1 MKRIIS
7 TTIAAAGLVLASLA
21 LAQPAQAITNPA
33 DNPRPITVKGDDG
46 KTYTDG
52 EDTLPGYDDEAC
64 TYIPGASFDFA
75 NNKVRY
81 ADGQSITWTEWDR
94 ATGYK
99 EWKAKQDQP
108 KPAPTT
114 AKPTTP
120 KPKPVKTTAPKPK
133 ATAKPKATTK
143 PATSGTSTTKPSA
156 TPTPTATASAEPTD
170 DTSDV
175 DAASKPDADET
186 AAAPAD
192 EATDG
197 TGTTDETVAAEEETT
212 DLEVERASSE
222 QESGGTGSAGL
233 LILGGLAGAGILAVA
248 GYSAVARKR
257 KGSTS

>member
-7 TTIAAAGLVLASLA
+7 TTIATAGLVLGSLA

-33 DNPRPITVKGDDG
+33 DNPHPITVKGDDG

-64 TYIPGASFDFA
+64 TYIPGASFDFE

-81 ADGQSITWTEWDR
+81 ADGQSIPWTEWDR

-114 AKPTTP
+114 AKPAP
-120 KPKPVKTTAPKPK
+120 KAAKTTAPK
-133 ATAKPKATTK
+133 ATPKPKATTK
-143 PATSGTSTTKPSA
+143 PASGKATTKPSA
-156 TPTPTATASAEPTD
+156 TTPTPSPTATTEPTD
-170 DTSDV
+170 TSSDV
-175 DAASKPDADET
+175 DATAKPDADET
-186 AAAPAD
+186 TDAPAV
-192 EATDG
+192 ETTDG
-197 TGTTDETVAAEEETT
+197 ADETVAADEETT
-212 DLEVERASSE
+212 DIEVTRAASE
-222 QESGGTGSAGL
+222 QDSSGTGSAGL

-257 KGSTS
+257 KGSVS